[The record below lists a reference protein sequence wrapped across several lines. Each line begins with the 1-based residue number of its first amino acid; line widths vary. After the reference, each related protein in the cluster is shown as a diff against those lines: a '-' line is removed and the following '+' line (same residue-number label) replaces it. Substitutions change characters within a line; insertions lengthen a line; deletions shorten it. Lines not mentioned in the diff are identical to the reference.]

1 MSQKPYNETKKYKFW
16 EKKWAKFK
24 LKHSKA
30 QSLFD
35 PGDLVTCTGEREIS
49 VVSARLL
56 DNPGELVYMK
66 CSFEEGDFG

>member
-16 EKKWAKFK
+16 GKKWAKFK

-35 PGDLVTCTGEREIS
+35 PGDLVTCTGEREIGIWET
-49 VVSARLL
+49 
-56 DNPGELVYMK
+56 PG
-66 CSFEEGDFG
+66 